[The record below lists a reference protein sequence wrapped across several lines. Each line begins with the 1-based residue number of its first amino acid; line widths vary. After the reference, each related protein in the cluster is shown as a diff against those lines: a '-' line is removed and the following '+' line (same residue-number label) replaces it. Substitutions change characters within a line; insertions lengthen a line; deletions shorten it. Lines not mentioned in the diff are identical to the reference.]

1 MTSLQSCKKQTS
13 GIGVY
18 ISGTGTVHSKAGRSS
33 DRLASGLNVWVFS
46 KNAARAESMQKSEC
60 FSHAFLS
67 LSLLD
72 LLDLDNQNKKIV

>member
-1 MTSLQSCKKQTS
+1 
-13 GIGVY
+13 
-18 ISGTGTVHSKAGRSS
+18 
-33 DRLASGLNVWVFS
+33 
-46 KNAARAESMQKSEC
+46 MQKSEC